1 MALPSR
7 HVYLIEDTVLMKAV
21 VNLLGM
27 AVQTV
32 LADTWPAFGGGRML
46 NVQAQPQRPEGM
58 ERRPQQ
64 DLRRPTPP
72 PERRQDSRL
81 TEEERR
87 DLRRD
92 VDRAGREIY
101 KGR

>member
-1 MALPSR
+1 
-7 HVYLIEDTVLMKAV
+7 MKAV
-21 VNLLGM
+21 VNMLVMLLGM

-64 DLRRPTPP
+64 DLRMR
-72 PERRQDSRL
+72 
-81 TEEERR
+81 
-87 DLRRD
+87 
-92 VDRAGREIY
+92 
-101 KGR
+101 